1 MERGKKSYLTQKD
14 AIFEVLYAI
23 GGVDIYRTP
32 ESNSNLSYTIMS
44 YAALWEW
51 PLSRRP
57 RSREGSIQGTQGALY
72 KNFRKNAKRIKK
84 VVDFSS

>member
-1 MERGKKSYLTQKD
+1 MERNKKSYLTQKD

-44 YAALWEW
+44 YGDSDGEYYESEITFDNSGNLV
-51 PLSRRP
+51 S
-57 RSREGSIQGTQGALY
+57 
-72 KNFRKNAKRIKK
+72 
-84 VVDFSS
+84 VVESEHFQ

>member
-1 MERGKKSYLTQKD
+1 MKSYLTQKD

-44 YAALWEW
+44 YGDRDGEYYESEITFDNSGNLV
-51 PLSRRP
+51 S
-57 RSREGSIQGTQGALY
+57 
-72 KNFRKNAKRIKK
+72 
-84 VVDFSS
+84 VVETEHFH

>member
-32 ESNSNLSYTIMS
+32 ESNSNLSYTIIS
-44 YAALWEW
+44 YVYSYGEYYESEITIDNRCNLV
-51 PLSRRP
+51 S
-57 RSREGSIQGTQGALY
+57 
-72 KNFRKNAKRIKK
+72 
-84 VVDFSS
+84 VVETKHFH